1 MAFNVISKTVMKSLF
16 GKPATAMYPIV
27 KNEFYPN
34 TRGNIQIDIEKC
46 NFCGLCSRRCPAS
59 AIEVSKPDKK
69 WEIDRTRCIVCNF
82 CVQVCARNSLSTG
95 KHYTSPMTDKTQRIY
110 TMIAETATAAA
121 AAEECKEDA

>member
-1 MAFNVISKTVMKSLF
+1 MAFNVIGKTIMKSLF

-34 TRGNIQIDIEKC
+34 TRGKIANNMETC
-46 NFCGLCSRRCPAS
+46 NFCGLCSRRCPAG

-82 CVQVCARNSLSTG
+82 CVHVCVRNSLSTERL
-95 KHYTSPMTDKTQRIY
+95 YTTPMTDKSQRISTLY
-110 TMIAETATAAA
+110 GQIETV
-121 AAEECKEDA
+121 KEDA